1 MGTLDLDQVDALE
14 EVGVLE
20 PEVDF
25 KQFCSQASAA
35 CGRTSKRSPENPG
48 AHV

>member
-1 MGTLDLDQVDALE
+1 MGTLDLDQVEALE

-25 KQFCSQASAA
+25 KQFLL
-35 CGRTSKRSPENPG
+35 PG
-48 AHV
+48 ISCLREDIKALT